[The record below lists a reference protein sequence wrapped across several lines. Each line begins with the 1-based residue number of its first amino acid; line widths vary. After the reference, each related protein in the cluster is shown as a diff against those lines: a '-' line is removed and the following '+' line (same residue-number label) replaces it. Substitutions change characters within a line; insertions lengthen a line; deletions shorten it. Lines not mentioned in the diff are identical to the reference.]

1 MSIHSYNPTGVCCRE
16 MEIEVE
22 GDTLLNV
29 NFYGGCEGNLTGI
42 GRLVAGQKID
52 KVIELLSGVD
62 CRGKGTS
69 CPDQLS
75 KALRSIK
82 Q

>member
-1 MSIHSYNPTGVCCRE
+1 MSTIQYTPCGVCCRE
-16 MEIEVE
+16 MELEIE
-22 GDTLLNV
+22 GDTLKSV
-29 NFYGGCEGNLTGI
+29 IFHGGCDGNLQGVA
-42 GRLVAGQKID
+42 RLVAGQKID
-52 KVIELLSGVD
+52 TLAEMLSGID

-82 Q
+82 

>member
-1 MSIHSYNPTGVCCRE
+1 MSTILYTPCGVCCRE
-16 MEIEVE
+16 MELEVE
-22 GDTLLNV
+22 GDTLKSV
-29 NFYGGCEGNLTGI
+29 IFYGGCDGNLQGVA
-42 GRLVAGQKID
+42 RLAAGQKID
-52 KVIELLSGVD
+52 TLAEMLSGID

-82 Q
+82 

>member
-1 MSIHSYNPTGVCCRE
+1 

-22 GDTLLNV
+22 GDTLKSV
-29 NFYGGCEGNLTGI
+29 IFYGGCDGNLQGVS
-42 GRLVAGQKID
+42 RLVAGRKID
-52 KVIELLSGVD
+52 EVVATLQGID

-75 KALRSIK
+75 RALLSIK
-82 Q
+82 K